1 MISRSA
7 LLLGATL
14 ALGACSSLLDTNPPD
29 QLSDDKT
36 IKTPAGARA
45 ALAGAYGI
53 MQNGYYY
60 SGTFTHFGDLY
71 ADNAVHTGTFS
82 TYQDAAN
89 HLFPADNFEVLG
101 LWNTIYD
108 GIKRA
113 NTLLAR
119 VPAVTGFAAGEQ
131 DQILGEA
138 YFLRALH
145 YHNLV
150 KLFGGVPLR
159 LVPVTDP
166 SEAANITRSSSAEVY
181 TQILADLV
189 QAETR
194 MSNATSPNNHGTLAA
209 AKALAARVYLYQANY
224 ASALAKAEEVEALGY
239 SLAPV
244 YDDLFNADDVNT
256 PEDIFKL
263 TFTPT
268 QYNLLGYYWLST
280 DIGGRY
286 EIAPSRELMDT
297 YDTTGTDARFLWN
310 IAPDPVSG
318 FQEQAAYGHKWPTTN
333 GAEDFHII
341 RFAEVLLIKA
351 ESFARNNQLDSAVAN
366 YNPILARAGLDTD
379 TLGVDITTQQQILDR
394 IDQQRRLEFFAEG
407 DRFADLVRTGR
418 AQAALGIQPYQ
429 ELFPIPQAEVDVAPN
444 IVQNPGY

>member
-1 MISRSA
+1 MFSRSA
-7 LLLGATL
+7 LILAATL
-14 ALGACSSLLDTNPPD
+14 ALGACNSLLDTNPPD
-29 QLSDDKT
+29 ELSDDKT

-45 ALAGAYGI
+45 ALAGAYNA
-53 MQNGYYY
+53 MQSGSYY

-71 ADNAVHTGTFS
+71 SDNAVHTGTFS
-82 TYQDAAN
+82 TYQDAGN
-89 HLFPADNFEVLG
+89 HLFPADNLDVLG
-101 LWNTIYD
+101 LWNAIYD
-108 GIKRA
+108 GIKRT
-113 NTLLAR
+113 NTILAR

-159 LVPVTDP
+159 LTPVTDP
-166 SEAANITRSSSAEVY
+166 SEAANITRASVAEVY
-181 TQILADLV
+181 TQILDDLA
-189 QAETR
+189 QAEAK
-194 MSNATSPNNHGTLAA
+194 MSNTTSPNNHATLAA
-209 AKALAARVYLYQANY
+209 AKALAARVYLYQGTY
-224 ASALAKAEEVEALGY
+224 ALALSKAQEVEALGY
-239 SLAPV
+239 GLAPV
-244 YDDLFNADDVNT
+244 YGDLFNSDEVNT

-263 TFTPT
+263 TFTAT

-286 EIAPSRELMDT
+286 ELAPSRGLMDT

-310 IAPDPVSG
+310 IAADPVNG
-318 FQEQAAYGHKWPTTN
+318 FQEQSAYGNKWPTTN
-333 GAEDFHII
+333 GAEDFHVI

-351 ESFARNNQLDSAVAN
+351 EAFAQANQLDSAVAN

-379 TLGVDITTQQQILDR
+379 TLNVDINTQQQVLDR

-418 AQAALGIQPYQ
+418 AQTVLGIQPFQ
-429 ELFPIPQAEVDVAPN
+429 ELFPIPQAEIDVAPN